1 MLRTTLIWGVP
12 LLLAILAA
20 AALLT
25 HKTFRVEAV
34 VPAAPEAVWA
44 VLIDTGRYPEWNPVF
59 VAVDGTYAEGA
70 KVTNTVRFPDGSD
83 VVMTATVRALV
94 ADREL
99 RQSGGMP
106 GVLTF
111 DHRWLLEPVEGGTR
125 VVQHEVD
132 RGIGLWFWN
141 SDWIEPAYSDVLDA
155 LARRVAAQ

>member
-12 LLLAILAA
+12 LLLVSLAA
-20 AALLT
+20 VALLT
-25 HKTFRVEAV
+25 QKTFRVETV
-34 VPAAPEAVWA
+34 VPAPPEAVWA
-44 VLIDTGRYPEWNPVF
+44 VLMDTNGYPEWNPIF
-59 VAVDGTYAEGA
+59 VAVDGSYAEGA
-70 KVTNTVRFPDGSD
+70 KVTQTVRFPDGRD
-83 VVMTATVRALV
+83 VVMTATIKALV
-94 ADREL
+94 AEREI

-111 DHRWLLEPVEGGTR
+111 DHQWLLEPVEGGTR

-155 LARRVAAQ
+155 LAQRVAAP